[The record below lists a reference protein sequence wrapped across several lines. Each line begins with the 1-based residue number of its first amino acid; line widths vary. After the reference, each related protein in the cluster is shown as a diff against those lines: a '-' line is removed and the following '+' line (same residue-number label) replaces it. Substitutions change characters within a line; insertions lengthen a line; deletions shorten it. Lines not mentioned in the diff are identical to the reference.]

1 MKAWAFLS
9 SGFGNNRESPE
20 KSKSNCT
27 LKTMKGCTMK
37 WKCTFEQI
45 GEMLRLFLFLC
56 HLLMVFGVLSLPA
69 LIGRGRGFLGCR
81 RNRNQNHHP
90 AQGSFITQRR
100 SCRSFENIF
109 STKKIFCHWPVTAAV
124 TAQSFLLVLQNLL
137 SASLTWTPPAG
148 GGIRTT
154 DKSKSLKKT

>member
-69 LIGRGRGFLGCR
+69 LIGWEGVLRLPSKSKPKPAPSSRLLYHTRHELSKLRKYFLDE
-81 RNRNQNHHP
+81 
-90 AQGSFITQRR
+90 
-100 SCRSFENIF
+100 ENILPLASYGCSDCSEF
-109 STKKIFCHWPVTAAV
+109 SIGITKRAV
-124 TAQSFLLVLQNLL
+124 SLPDLNSTCRWRHQNN
-137 SASLTWTPPAG
+137 WQ
-148 GGIRTT
+148 
-154 DKSKSLKKT
+154 K